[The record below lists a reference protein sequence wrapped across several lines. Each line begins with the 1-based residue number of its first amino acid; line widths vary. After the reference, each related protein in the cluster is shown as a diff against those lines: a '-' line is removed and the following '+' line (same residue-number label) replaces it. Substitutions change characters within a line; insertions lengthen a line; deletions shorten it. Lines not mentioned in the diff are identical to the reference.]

1 MLRGE
6 KRKLEGF
13 EKALEE
19 LRSEIAELERQLAA
33 GNVAAAKAIAEKKLE
48 IEVIERGLP
57 DMRRKV
63 AEIEQQ
69 LRSQLPEL
77 RRRYNE
83 SVQPLRQLFHKISM
97 NLDEL
102 DGLLEKLKQVN
113 DEAVDLWN
121 QLSSVCHDLGET
133 AGPSSHLLTIPQPLQ
148 TIRVEIQNFRQ
159 WISRT
164 AWREKR

>member
-1 MLRGE
+1 
-6 KRKLEGF
+6 
-13 EKALEE
+13 
-19 LRSEIAELERQLAA
+19 
-33 GNVAAAKAIAEKKLE
+33 
-48 IEVIERGLP
+48 
-57 DMRRKV
+57 MRRKV

-77 RRRYNE
+77 SRRYNE
-83 SVQPLRQLFHKISM
+83 SVQPIRQVFHKISM

-121 QLSSVCHDLGET
+121 QLSSVCHDLGES
-133 AGPSSHLLTIPQPLQ
+133 AGPSQHLLDIPQPLKN
-148 TIRVEIQNFRQ
+148 IRLEIRNFRE

-164 AWREKR
+164 TWGGEKK